1 MKPACLL
8 AVAPLVSALGQQP
21 VVAFNTS
28 AGAFQIAGGRIA
40 AGQVLVAENDYF
52 GVIRA
57 AGDLVGDLERVTGT
71 HYTLSTDARLVAA
84 GASNNSSSSSH
95 GNASSTTAAAALY
108 WFNPV
113 DTRNNTH
120 VCT

>member
-1 MKPACLL
+1 MKPARLLL

-21 VVAFNTS
+21 VVSFNAS

-40 AGQVLVAENDYF
+40 AGQVLVAENDYW
-52 GVIRA
+52 GVIRVAGQVA
-57 AGDLVGDLERVTGT
+57 ADLGRVTGT
-71 HYTLSTDARLVAA
+71 NYTLSTDVRLVA
-84 GASNNSSSSSH
+84 NSSSSSF

-108 WFNPV
+108 WYNPV